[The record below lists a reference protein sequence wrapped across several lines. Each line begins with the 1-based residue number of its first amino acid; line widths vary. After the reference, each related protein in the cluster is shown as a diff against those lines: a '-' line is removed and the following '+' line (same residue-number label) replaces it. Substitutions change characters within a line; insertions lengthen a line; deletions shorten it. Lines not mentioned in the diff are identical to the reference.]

1 TGRAGAVG
9 SAVSWNDSAR
19 GGLDPMPPLEPEDEA
34 LRIIPVADA
43 EAQSLGNLSALIID
57 GDHAYVAPDALHGR
71 SPVEQGVRWVK
82 DPSEVPNG
90 RRYWVAW
97 VTLGRG
103 PDGRRG
109 YRGLTVCE
117 MLIDRDAMVG
127 YKHMPTH
134 VNAMKAALDGHV
146 NVEGRPPEGRT
157 ALAAELKGRGLEFWR
172 HASPEIKEALRG

>member
-1 TGRAGAVG
+1 
-9 SAVSWNDSAR
+9 
-19 GGLDPMPPLEPEDEA
+19 MPPLEPEDEA

-82 DPSEVPNG
+82 DPAEVPAG
-90 RRYWVAW
+90 RTYWVAW

-103 PDGRRG
+103 PDGHRG
-109 YRGLTVCE
+109 YRGLTVSE
-117 MLIDRDAMVG
+117 MHIDREALVG
-127 YKHMPTH
+127 YKHLPSH

-146 NVEGRPPEGRT
+146 DVSGLPAPARR
-157 ALAAELKGRGLEFWR
+157 ALAAELKGRGLDFWR
-172 HASPEIKEALRG
+172 HARPEIKMALRD